1 MNKKQKEKFKEI
13 IEEGKWNYVAKYG
26 LRWGAIMFFFF
37 ILWNKFI
44 MEYEIDD
51 FYIILNFIIWGIG
64 GLIIGLWGWK
74 NINKKVKEK

>member
-13 IEEGKWNYVAKYG
+13 IEEGKWNYVTKYG

-37 ILWNKFI
+37 ILWDKFI
-44 MEYEIDD
+44 MEYEIDT
-51 FYIILNFIIWGIG
+51 FNILLNFIIWGIA

-74 NINKKVKEK
+74 NVNKKFKEK